1 MEEILTVAM
10 AYVWRPSALL
20 ADLRDTVKSVARFGA
35 VALAIA
41 PILTLLLFGGDS

>member
-1 MEEILTVAM
+1 MDEILTVAL

-20 ADLRDTVKSVARFGA
+20 DLRDAVKSVARIGA